1 MLKIKITLN
10 WFVFNNK
17 NLTSQNVFL
26 NAIFEATIR
35 TDVS

>member
-17 NLTSQNVFL
+17 NLTSQNAFL
-26 NAIFEATIR
+26 NTIFEATIR
-35 TDVS
+35 TEVS